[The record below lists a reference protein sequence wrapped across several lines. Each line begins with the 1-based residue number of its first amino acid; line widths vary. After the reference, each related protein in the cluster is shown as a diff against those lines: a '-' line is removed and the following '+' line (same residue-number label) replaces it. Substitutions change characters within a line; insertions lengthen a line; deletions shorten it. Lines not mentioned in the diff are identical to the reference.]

1 MQTLLKKIKANV
13 VVSSLL
19 CVVLGVVL
27 LVYPGDSMRVVG
39 IAVGV
44 VLILTGIVKV
54 FDFLINRDGTMYL
67 QLNLIFGIVLVV
79 VGAWIITQPEKVMSI
94 IPIIIGIIITIH
106 GISKLRQAIELC
118 QDHYEKWW
126 VALLLGILTAGL
138 GILLIFRPFEALET
152 VVQVIGAFL
161 IYDGVS
167 NLWIASRVYKTAK
180 QAKQEAEALDVD
192 AKEV

>member
-1 MQTLLKKIKANV
+1 MQTFLRKIKANV

-19 CVVLGVVL
+19 CAALGVVL

-54 FDFLINRDGTMYL
+54 FDFLINRDGTLYL
-67 QLNLIFGIVLVV
+67 QLNLIFGIVLAV
-79 VGAWIITQPEKVMSI
+79 VGVWIITQPEKVMSI

>member
-1 MQTLLKKIKANV
+1 MQTFLRKIKANV

-19 CVVLGVVL
+19 CAALGVVL
-27 LVYPGDSMRVVG
+27 LAYPGDSMRVVG

-54 FDFLINRDGTMYL
+54 FDFLVNRDGTLYL
-67 QLNLIFGIVLVV
+67 QLNLIFGIVLAV
-79 VGAWIITQPEKVMSI
+79 VGVWIITQPEKVMSI

-161 IYDGVS
+161 IYDGFS

-180 QAKQEAEALDVD
+180 QAKQEAQALDVE
-192 AKEV
+192 AKEL

>member
-1 MQTLLKKIKANV
+1 MQTFLKKIKANV
-13 VVSSLL
+13 VISSLL
-19 CVVLGVVL
+19 CAALGVVL
-27 LVYPGDSMRVVG
+27 LVYPGDSMRLVG

-54 FDFLINRDGTMYL
+54 FDFLINRDGTLYL
-67 QLNLIFGIVLVV
+67 QLNLIFGIVLAV
-79 VGAWIITQPEKVMSI
+79 VGVWIITQPEKVMSI

-161 IYDGVS
+161 IYDGFS
-167 NLWIASRVYKTAK
+167 NLWIASRVYKTTK
-180 QAKQEAEALDVD
+180 QAKQEAEALDVE
-192 AKEV
+192 AKEL

>member
-1 MQTLLKKIKANV
+1 
-13 VVSSLL
+13 
-19 CVVLGVVL
+19 
-27 LVYPGDSMRVVG
+27 MRFVG

-54 FDFLINRDGTMYL
+54 FDFLFNRDGTLYL
-67 QLNLIFGIVLVV
+67 QLNLIFGIVLAV
-79 VGAWIITQPEKVMSI
+79 VGAWIITQPDKVMSL

-106 GISKLRQAIELC
+106 GISKLRQAVVLC

-126 VALLLGILTAGL
+126 VALLLGMLTAGL

-161 IYDGVS
+161 IYDGLS
-167 NLWIASRVYKTAK
+167 NLWIASRVYKAAK
-180 QAKQEAEALDVD
+180 QARQEADALDVD
-192 AKEV
+192 AKEL

>member
-1 MQTLLKKIKANV
+1 MQTFLRKIKANV

-19 CVVLGVVL
+19 CAALGVVL
-27 LVYPGDSMRVVG
+27 LAYPGDSMRVVG

-54 FDFLINRDGTMYL
+54 FDFLINRDGTLYL

-79 VGAWIITQPEKVMSI
+79 VGVWIITQPEKVMSI

-106 GISKLRQAIELC
+106 GVSKFRQAIELC

-161 IYDGVS
+161 IYDGFS

-180 QAKQEAEALDVD
+180 QAKQEAEALDVE
-192 AKEV
+192 AKEL

>member
-1 MQTLLKKIKANV
+1 MQTFLRKIKANV

-19 CVVLGVVL
+19 CAALGVVL
-27 LVYPGDSMRVVG
+27 LAYPGDSMRVVG

-44 VLILTGIVKV
+44 VLILTGMVKV
-54 FDFLINRDGTMYL
+54 FDFLINRDGTLYL

-79 VGAWIITQPEKVMSI
+79 VGVWIITQPEKVMSI

-161 IYDGVS
+161 VYDGVS

-180 QAKQEAEALDVD
+180 QAKQEAEALDVE
-192 AKEV
+192 AKEL